1 MDSNRRIVIPQKLRN
16 LVGLDFT
23 KSYALCLEDDK
34 IYYLLDTSEIAS
46 KIVLDVVS
54 IDDKGRFVLDNRI
67 IKHYKIPDNA
77 EEFIFVQNNKIYIS
91 FSEWRK

>member
-34 IYYLLDTSEIAS
+34 IYYLLEPSQLEGQV
-46 KIVLDVVS
+46 VLDVVS
-54 IDDKGRFVLDNRI
+54 LDEKGRLILDSRI
-67 IKHYKIPDNA
+67 IRHYNIAEDA

-91 FSEWRK
+91 FSE